1 MDIIFANAFN
11 SLEHIT
17 CHKLKL
23 LHDNFNSFEEA
34 WAAGT
39 QDYINAG
46 FDEKIAQIISEE
58 KQKVD
63 PEKEFQKIEDAG
75 IQILSIDSPEY
86 PELLKEI
93 HSAPQIIYVK
103 GKIIPD
109 MLAVAVVGARKCS
122 DYGVRAAQKIS
133 SDLAQQNICI
143 VSGLAQGIDTNAH
156 LGALEVKACL
166 PNRQGKTI
174 AVLGSGLKEDLI
186 FPKSNKNLAKKIIEN
201 GGAIISEYSFETPS
215 IPERFPQRNRIIS
228 GLSKGTVVI
237 EAAPKS
243 GSLITAKLALDQNRE
258 VCAVPGSIFSENS
271 QGTNELIKLGAHL
284 VQNAQDVMEALEI
297 EFKTADAFQENLFGA
312 EEKIILDILTENV
325 LHMDDIIKLSG
336 FSAKKILPIITKLE
350 LDGFIKKINT
360 KYTRA

>member
-34 WAAGT
+34 W
-39 QDYINAG
+39 QSSVRDYVNAG
-46 FDEKIAQIISEE
+46 FDQETAQIISEE
-58 KQKVD
+58 KQKIN
-63 PEKEFQKIEDAG
+63 PEKEFQKIEGAG
-75 IQILSIDSPEY
+75 IQILSIDSPGY

-93 HSAPQIIYVK
+93 HSAPQIIYVT
-103 GKIIPD
+103 GKVIPD

-122 DYGVRAAQKIS
+122 DYGARAAEKIS
-133 SDLAQQNICI
+133 SDLVRQNICV
-143 VSGLAQGIDTNAH
+143 VSGLAQGIDTHAH
-156 LGALEVKACL
+156 RGALEAH
-166 PNRQGKTI
+166 GKTI

-186 FPKSNKNLAKKIIEN
+186 FPKSNKELAEKIIEN
-201 GGAIISEYSFETPS
+201 GGALISEYSFETPS
-215 IPERFPQRNRIIS
+215 TPERFPQRNRIIS
-228 GLSKGTVVI
+228 GISKGTVVI

-258 VCAVPGSIFSENS
+258 VCAVPGSIFSETS

-284 VQNAQDVMEALEI
+284 VQNAQDIMDALEI
-297 EFKTADAFQENLFGA
+297 EFETSNIFQENLFGA
-312 EEKIILDILTENV
+312 KEKIILDILAENI

-336 FSAKKILPIITKLE
+336 FSAQEILPLVTKLE
-350 LDGFIKKINT
+350 LEGFIKKINT
-360 KYTRA
+360 KYTKT